1 VRVLVPEAPRLDAV
15 VLGGDRRSV
24 EAVLADPRL
33 SALRALVV
41 PPLLDVP
48 DPRLTVLEATA
59 PRFRAVRVEV
69 VDSPGGAD
77 GPDPPVRPH

>member
-1 VRVLVPEAPRLDAV
+1 VPRLDAV

-33 SALRALVV
+33 SALRALVA

-48 DPRLTVLEATA
+48 DPRLAVLEATA

-69 VDSPGGAD
+69 VDPPGGAD
-77 GPDPPVRPH
+77 GPGVPMRPH